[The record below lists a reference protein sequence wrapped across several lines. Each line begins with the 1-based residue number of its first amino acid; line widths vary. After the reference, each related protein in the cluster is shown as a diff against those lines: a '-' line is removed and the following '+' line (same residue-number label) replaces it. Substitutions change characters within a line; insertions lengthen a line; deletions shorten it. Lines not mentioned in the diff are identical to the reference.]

1 VEKEL
6 KQAKEEKRRRI
17 VMKRLTVF
25 LACVVIALTLVAVA
39 TGASAAPK
47 QQKSHFYGALDYS
60 KAKGALYWGH
70 GTSKAAANK
79 ASYNVC
85 KKDRA
90 TDCQTV
96 VWVYNG
102 YIAYAESRQF
112 FDVGWGATKQKAS
125 NAAVKRCESGGAPS
139 CKATDWWNT
148 DIRPNTQATGGYKLP
163 GP

>member
-1 VEKEL
+1 L
-6 KQAKEEKRRRI
+6 
-17 VMKRLTVF
+17 

-60 KAKGALYWGH
+60 NAKGVLYWGH

-79 ASYNVC
+79 ASYNAC
-85 KKDRA
+85 TKAGA

-102 YIAYAESRQF
+102 YIAYAQSSKF
-112 FDVGWGATKQKAS
+112 FDVGWGATKDEAS
-125 NAAVKRCESGGAPS
+125 NAAVKRCESGGAPT

-148 DIRPNTQATGGYKLP
+148 DIDPNKQATGGYKLP